1 MNFNFKCAVCGVE
14 IQAHV
19 SDVAN
24 FVDVQI
30 TVEPH
35 ECKPTEKNSTLS
47 DAVMEIGDSM
57 VEVGYFKKDGR
68 FVTMRGYFNGKY
80 CPMNK
85 IGYEFFLKAVG
96 DGFAPRNLIRR
107 GITSIFVEETE
118 FTYII
123 S

>member
-1 MNFNFKCAVCGVE
+1 MIINITCQECGASLV
-14 IQAHV
+14 QA
-19 SDVAN
+19 N
-24 FVDVQI
+24 PELVDGELNV
-30 TVEPH
+30 TVRPH
-35 ECKPTEKNSTLS
+35 ECKPTEKQSTLS
-47 DAVMEIGDSM
+47 DCIMEIGDAM
-57 VEVGYFKKDGR
+57 VEVGYFKKNGC
-68 FVTMRGYFNGKY
+68 FVTMRGFFNGKH